1 MPRRKPAPAPA
12 ASLETLRAEKDAP
25 FENALRPR
33 VLREYIGQARVKKVL
48 ATAIRAARGR
58 KEPLDHVLLHGGPGL
73 GKTTLAMILAREL
86 DVRLHVTSGAAL
98 DRGADVL
105 AQLNDLQPR
114 EVLFVDEVH
123 RLKKPVEELLYPA
136 LEDFRVDIA
145 VGKGAAARGLR
156 LPVEPFT
163 MGGATTR
170 LGVLSA
176 PLRNRFGLVLRL
188 EPYEPADLRAI
199 VLASAGRLGVE
210 LDAAAADELA
220 GRARGTPRIANH
232 LLKRSRD
239 WAQAHGDK
247 RITADDVRGALADL
261 GIDADGLDEM
271 DRRLL
276 DLLVNRYGGGPVGL
290 RTLSIAAGEEP
301 ETVEEFYEPWLIQAG
316 FLMRT
321 SQGRRATPIAQNRF
335 GTTRTGGH
343 A

>member
-1 MPRRKPAPAPA
+1 VARRKAPAPA
-12 ASLETLRAEKDAP
+12 SLEELRAEKDAP
-25 FENALRPR
+25 FENVLRPR
-33 VLREYIGQARVKKVL
+33 TLGEFVGQARVKRVL

-58 KEPLDHVLLHGGPGL
+58 REPLDHVLLHGGPGL

-105 AQLNDLQPR
+105 AQLNDLEAR

-145 VGKGAAARGLR
+145 VGKGASARVLR

-163 MGGATTR
+163 MVGATTR

-188 EPYEPADLRAI
+188 EPYEPEELRAI
-199 VLASAGRLGVE
+199 VLASAGRLGAGIDSE
-210 LDAAAADELA
+210 AAAELA

-239 WAQAHGDK
+239 WAQAHGSG
-247 RITADDVRGALADL
+247 RVTVEVVRGALADL
-261 GIDADGLDEM
+261 GIDPDGLDEM

-276 DLLVNRYGGGPVGL
+276 SLLVTRYAGGPVGL
-290 RTLSIAAGEEP
+290 KTIAIAAGEEP

-316 FLMRT
+316 FLVRT
-321 SQGRRATPIAQNRF
+321 PQGRRATPLARERF
-335 GTTRTGGH
+335 GARTPDSH

>member
-1 MPRRKPAPAPA
+1 MAGKKAAPVPIE
-12 ASLETLRAEKDAP
+12 SLRSEKDAP
-25 FENALRPR
+25 FENVLRPR
-33 VLREYIGQARVKKVL
+33 TLGEFVGQERTKRVL

-86 DVRLHVTSGAAL
+86 DVPLHVTSGAAL

-105 AQLNDLQPR
+105 AQLNDLKPR

-145 VGKGAAARGLR
+145 VGKGASARVLR

-163 MGGATTR
+163 MVGATTR

-188 EPYEPADLRAI
+188 EPYEPKDIRAI
-199 VLASAGRLGVE
+199 VVASAKRLDCRMDGE
-210 LDAAAADELA
+210 AADELA

-239 WAQAHGDK
+239 WAQAHATG
-247 RITADDVRGALADL
+247 RVTAEVVREALHDL

-276 DLLVNRYGGGPVGL
+276 SLLVTRYGGGPVGL
-290 RTLSIAAGEEP
+290 RTLAIAAGEEP

-321 SQGRRATPIAQNRF
+321 PQGRRATPLARGRF
-335 GTTRTGGH
+335 GEGH